1 MPSDALPN
9 AKNID
14 NPWLAHFINARWDE
28 VIIAQVV
35 VKRTAGG
42 FELRHTS
49 DTGADVG
56 GLKAIRPIDARKIAN
71 FTKEGRYR
79 PLKSASDF
87 PRGWLVRANSPE
99 ELEEALNHLYPNA
112 LADRYAL
119 NQTPPPITGYREFT
133 ARQTGMYRITTFL
146 SDNEVSAVIDNV
158 CTAGC
163 LKQRLWTVG
172 KYPTD
177 KPDEKST
184 IPCLEPCA
192 LLLEAARKEVRELQ
206 KNERTSTDS
215 SD

>member
-9 AKNID
+9 EKSID
-14 NPWLAHFINARWDE
+14 NPWLAYFINARWDE
-28 VIIAQVV
+28 VIVAQVI

-49 DTGADVG
+49 DKTADLG
-56 GLKAIRPIDARKIAN
+56 DLKAIRPTHARKIAN
-71 FTKEGRYR
+71 FTKDGRYR
-79 PLKSASDF
+79 PLKSAPDL
-87 PRGWLVRANSPE
+87 PRGWLVRANSPD
-99 ELEEALNHLYPNA
+99 ELEEALNHFYPNA

-119 NQTPPPITGYREFT
+119 NQTPPITGYREFT

-158 CTAGC
+158 CTADC

-172 KYPTD
+172 EYPTD
-177 KPDEKST
+177 KPNEKSA

-192 LLLEAARKEVRELQ
+192 ILLESARKEVRDRQ
-206 KNERTSTDS
+206 KSERTAPES